1 MQAELKLQINTQ
13 PGLAELEGLVA
24 TLEQVIAD
32 APHLRL
38 QILDHLF
45 TGSDHSFKAG
55 FIDLIAVPTTG
66 AGGPPV
72 IELHVADRF
81 RKLVAAAVA
90 NELQLLSID

>member
-1 MQAELKLQINTQ
+1 MKAELKLQINTQ
-13 PGLAELEGLVA
+13 PGLAELKGLVA

-38 QILDHLF
+38 QVLNHLF

-55 FIDLIAVPTTG
+55 LIDLVAVPATG
-66 AGGPPV
+66 AGSPSI
-72 IELHVADRF
+72 IELHVTDRF